1 MPVLTEATIL
11 KREAQAVEVMALSF
25 RGGLTQEAACE
36 EVGISEDVY
45 RDWIR
50 KSPILVT
57 SLRDFIDGAHR
68 EALTYLSQVRLQAI
82 EMFISILLD
91 DETEPKDKL
100 GIWRQLKLELE
111 ELERV
116 YHAAPGV
123 EQDAHQFLKE
133 GPKIKDQES
142 RLTVTL
148 EGGGILDVSV
158 SGKQQDVV
166 DAEFYETKELQESLE

>member
-57 SLRDFIDGAHR
+57 SLRDFIDGAHYR
-68 EALTYLSQVRLQAI
+68 IHRGV
-82 EMFISILLD
+82 
-91 DETEPKDKL
+91 
-100 GIWRQLKLELE
+100 
-111 ELERV
+111 
-116 YHAAPGV
+116 HAA
-123 EQDAHQFLKE
+123 AHFRTQPDLILKWR
-133 GPKIKDQES
+133 PTRQTALS
-142 RLTVTL
+142 P
-148 EGGGILDVSV
+148 
-158 SGKQQDVV
+158 
-166 DAEFYETKELQESLE
+166 